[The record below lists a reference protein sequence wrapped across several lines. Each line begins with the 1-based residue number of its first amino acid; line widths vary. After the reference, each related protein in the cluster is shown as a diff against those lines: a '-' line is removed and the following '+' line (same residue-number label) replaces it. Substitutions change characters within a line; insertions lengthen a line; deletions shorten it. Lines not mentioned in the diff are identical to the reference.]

1 MLESAPAMDD
11 WSGNSTL
18 SSSDCQTL
26 LCPTWLLL
34 SSRFFIT
41 AIEMSSNWISIV
53 PPTSTVAASP
63 FEMSFVMFK
72 MLVAIFTSSSF
83 FFISAASIFSMSSLE
98 FGSTWTSSLFSAL
111 SFAFLNVSIFRL
123 EETDLKKV
131 STLALVASL
140 TIWCDAS

>member
-1 MLESAPAMDD
+1 MDLPPSSTPITLTLRTGLEISSVLVIISPRVLYEVKARVMLESAPAMDD

-26 LCPTWLLL
+26 LWPALLLL

-53 PPTSTVAASP
+53 PPTSTVAARP
-63 FEMSFVMFK
+63 FEMSFVMCK

-83 FFISAASIFSMSSLE
+83 FFISAASIFSRSSLE
-98 FGSTWTSSLFSAL
+98 LGST
-111 SFAFLNVSIFRL
+111 
-123 EETDLKKV
+123 
-131 STLALVASL
+131 
-140 TIWCDAS
+140 